1 MNKINFLLI
10 LSLCV
15 LIAVPLCNAK
25 TGHMPLLA
33 VSQTK
38 DGYIG
43 SNAHL
48 YLEIKPGNGRVFID
62 TFPLTQL
69 DTQISTRFAKSI
81 ACNYA
86 EVDCDYYDFF
96 YTIRAE
102 SSIIGG
108 PSAGSAVA
116 ALTISMLEN
125 IQIDE
130 NTAITGT
137 INSGGIVGP
146 VSGLKEK
153 IEAASKANLKKVLIP
168 SGTRFKKE
176 ENESYDLVEYGKNVN
191 IEVIEVSDIDDVLYE
206 LAGIKKQ
213 KTNETPE
220 TSEEYSSIM
229 MSLGEMLCN
238 KSQQLKDEFENI
250 KKHDLDEGTNKIQQ
264 NAFNL
269 SEKGKAAFDEEK
281 YYSAASFCF
290 GANTQYQYLVL
301 LMQDLNKSEIAE
313 IIESTRQDIGIF
325 DSKIPFKYET
335 ITDLQTYAVVKE
347 RLIEA
352 EDYLDA
358 SDDNLARGKINES
371 ISALAYAIERFYSG
385 EAWSEFFKNSGKDL
399 ELDNE
404 VLRKSCQTKIMEA
417 EERYQYVSMF
427 FPKEIEGTRRS
438 IDLAYKDM
446 ESQEYELCLFKASKA
461 KAQSDIILSTIGIEE
476 DQISSLIDKKLE
488 IVGRK
493 IVETSKKGMFPIV
506 GYSYYEYAK
515 TLKKDDKYSALL
527 YSEYALELSNLEIYF
542 EKSPKQRMFYFDNYL
557 LYIFLSGLLVGLLLG
572 LILFR
577 KKGKEEYLKIKLK
590 R

>member
-10 LSLCV
+10 LSLCI
-15 LIAVPLCNAK
+15 LIAAPLCNAK

-38 DGYIG
+38 DGYVG
-43 SNAHL
+43 SNADL

-96 YTIRAE
+96 YTIRAD

-125 IQIDE
+125 IKIDE
-130 NTAITGT
+130 STAITGT

-153 IEAASKANLKKVLIP
+153 IEAASKADLKKVLIP
-168 SGTRFKKE
+168 SGTRFQKQ
-176 ENESYDLVEYGKNVN
+176 ENESYDLVEYGKEIS
-191 IEVIEVSDIDDVLYE
+191 IEVIEVSDIDDILYE
-206 LAGIKKQ
+206 IAGIKKQ

-220 TSEEYSSIM
+220 TSEEYSRIM
-229 MSLGEMLCN
+229 MSLGEMLCS
-238 KSQQLKDEFENI
+238 KSQQLKYEYESM
-250 KKHDLDEGTNKIQQ
+250 KKDDLDEEINKIQQ

-269 SEKGKAAFDEEK
+269 SEKGKTAFDEEK

-290 GANTQYQYLVL
+290 GANTQYRYLVL

-313 IIESTRQDIGIF
+313 IIESTRQEIGIF

-352 EDYLDA
+352 EDYLDI
-358 SDDNLARGKINES
+358 SEENLGKGKKDES
-371 ISALAYAIERFYSG
+371 INSLAYAIERLYSA
-385 EAWSEFFKNSGKDL
+385 EAWSEFFNNKGESFDFSKD
-399 ELDNE
+399 
-404 VLRKSCQTKIMEA
+404 VLRESCQTKIMEA
-417 EERYQYVSMF
+417 EERYQYVKMF
-427 FPKEIEGTRRS
+427 FPKEIEGTRKL
-438 IDLAYKDM
+438 IDLAYEDM
-446 ESQEYELCLFKASKA
+446 ENSDYELCLFKASKA
-461 KAQSDIILSTIGIEE
+461 KAESDIILSTLGMDEEQIPDLIE
-476 DQISSLIDKKLE
+476 KKLE

-493 IVETSKKGMFPIV
+493 IVETSNKGLFPIV

-515 TLKKDDKYSALL
+515 TLKDDDKYSALL

-542 EKSPKQRMFYFDNYL
+542 EKSKKPGAVYFDSELIYVFIL
-557 LYIFLSGLLVGLLLG
+557 GVSIGLFLGLL
-572 LILFR
+572 LFR
-577 KKGKEEYLKIKLK
+577 KKTRKDCLEIKLK